1 MNAKNFPYISVLPA
15 VILAFIAYKF
25 INQIDVLLNGI
36 SFIVSILVPI
46 IWAAIIA
53 YLLNPMM
60 KVFEKHFKMK
70 RTVAIL
76 CVYLLVI
83 FLLTGVLTIIIPRI
97 VNSVFEIVKEFPSY
111 AETATLWYQK
121 RLVDIQSLE
130 KLANTY
136 NLSLESFSNFD
147 FQEQLQSL
155 ADNLQTFA
163 LGLGQAIFDFTS
175 GVFKFIMGLVI
186 SVYLLKDKENFNKES
201 KRMMRAYLGP
211 RRAESLIELGREIDS
226 VLSKYLIGKT
236 IDSLIIGMI
245 CFAGL
250 TILGVKYAVLLSF
263 IIGLTNMIPFFG
275 PFIGAV
281 PAIILTLFHS
291 PIQALWV
298 AIFVLLLQ
306 QLDGYIIGPK
316 ILGDSVG
323 MSPFW
328 IIIAIIV
335 GGGLFG
341 VMGMLLGVPM
351 LAVVRKLNEK
361 YVTRKI
367 SQQDINNL

>member
-1 MNAKNFPYISVLPA
+1 MRVLPV

-25 INQIDVLLNGI
+25 INQTGVLLSGI
-36 SFIVSILVPI
+36 SFVVSIFVPV

-53 YLLNPMM
+53 YLLNPLM
-60 KVFEKHFKMK
+60 KTFEKQFKMK
-70 RTVAIL
+70 RTSAIL
-76 CVYLLVI
+76 CVYLLVL
-83 FLLTGVLTIIIPRI
+83 FVMAGVLTIIIPRI
-97 VNSVFEIVKEFPSY
+97 VTSIVEIAKEFPDY
-111 AETATLWYQK
+111 IETATLWYQN

-130 KLANTY
+130 KLAHTY
-136 NLSLESFSNFD
+136 DINLDSLKNLD
-147 FQEQLQSL
+147 FQEQIQAL
-155 ADNLQTFA
+155 ADNLQSFL
-163 LGLGQAIFDFTS
+163 LGLTQAFFDFTS

-186 SVYLLKDKENFNKES
+186 SVYLLKDKESFNLQS
-201 KRMMRAYLGP
+201 KRMMKAYLGI
-211 RRAESLIELGREIDS
+211 RRADSLIELGREIDS

-236 IDSLIIGMI
+236 IDSMIIGLI
-245 CFAGL
+245 CFVGL
-250 TILGVKYAVLLSF
+250 TLLNVKYSVLLSL

-281 PAIILTLFHS
+281 PAIILTLFSS

-341 VMGMLLGVPM
+341 VMGMLLGVPA
-351 LAVVRKLNEK
+351 LAVIRKLNEK
-361 YVTRKI
+361 YVARKL
-367 SQQDINNL
+367 SQQEINNYE